1 MGFQHIRPTTGAPPS
16 GVHVVQVVRRG
27 GGGDLNNNPPDPQY
41 DVEAESLSIR
51 NESGESLEDLVSIMS
66 SDEVEVYIEDI
77 EIFPIITKCCPPEP
91 LTGLH
96 RPPVSTGGDGKSSDS
111 TQNHL
116 QGTYDS
122 QDCWGNF
129 KVIPFNREERVLL

>member
-1 MGFQHIRPTTGAPPS
+1 M
-16 GVHVVQVVRRG
+16 VRRAG
-27 GGGDLNNNPPDPQY
+27 AGDLNNNPPEPQS
-41 DVEAESLSIR
+41 DGEAEAESLSIR

-66 SDEVEVYIEDI
+66 SDEVEVYIE
-77 EIFPIITKCCPPEP
+77 IITKCCPPEP

-116 QGTYDS
+116 QGTYYS
-122 QDCWGNF
+122 QDGWGNF